1 MCNLRHV
8 YAGCQNEAVNVK
20 NVQNNL
26 FKTFY
31 ENNEQE
37 KAIAKRSRVSC
48 ARNRSTAF
56 KPIVTSWPWNRVIG
70 ITEGNWKQHHS
81 IDHIQLTISWVLL
94 DIEYYGDLE
103 MWVTQGHW
111 FRGSAVP

>member
-56 KPIVTSWPWNRVIG
+56 KPIVTS
-70 ITEGNWKQHHS
+70 
-81 IDHIQLTISWVLL
+81 
-94 DIEYYGDLE
+94 
-103 MWVTQGHW
+103 
-111 FRGSAVP
+111 